1 MFDFLRN
8 LRLPGRRSN
17 AYRRG
22 VQRRVRREPVAPR
35 RFALGR
41 AARPEPRREIHIPW
55 RRVGVAC
62 ASVAA
67 VAGVVYGAAWLVT
80 GDTFRVLEIEVA
92 GAQVETPHVV
102 ARAAG
107 IGQESM
113 LTVDLTTAKE
123 RVLALPAVKSVEVT
137 RQWPRRVQIHVVE
150 HQAWGYWQVANQR
163 LVVDSTGRVLEAS
176 RPAPR
181 GAATI
186 IEIGAPREGAQG
198 DDPDTV
204 RLVAR
209 LQGDRVFARLGVEP
223 AGFVFR
229 RDRGLTIVVPGHPD
243 ITFGDS
249 SNYDFK
255 VRTLRALEDRVGSDG
270 LEASEIDLRFG
281 RNVVL
286 R

>member
-8 LRLPGRRSN
+8 LRLPGRRSS

-22 VQRRVRREPVAPR
+22 VQRRVRPEPVAPR

-41 AARPEPRREIHIPW
+41 APRPEPRRQINVPW
-55 RRVGVAC
+55 RRIGVTA
-62 ASVAA
+62 ASLAA
-67 VAGVVYGAAWLVT
+67 LAGVVYAAAWLVT

-92 GAQVETPHVV
+92 GAQVESPHEV

-107 IGQESM
+107 VGQQSM
-113 LTVDLTTAKE
+113 LTVDLRTAE
-123 RVLALPAVKSVEVT
+123 EHVLALPAVKAVEVT
-137 RQWPRRVQIHVVE
+137 RRWPRRVQIHVVE

-163 LVVDSTGRVLEAS
+163 LVVDSAGRVLEAS
-176 RPAPR
+176 RPAP
-181 GAATI
+181 ADAPTI
-186 IEIGAPREGAQG
+186 IEIGAPREDAGGA
-198 DDPDTV
+198 DPDTV

-209 LQGDRVFARLGVEP
+209 LQDDGVFDRLGVDP

-229 RDRGLTIVVPGHPD
+229 RDRGLTVIVPGHPD

-255 VRTLRALEDRVGSDG
+255 VRALHALEARVGDQD
-270 LEASEIDLRFG
+270 LEAREIDLRFG